1 MTIYKE
7 SIAVYLC
14 STYLIKREK
23 GCLTFSLQILVNK
36 GPVGLTI
43 CLVWAIVFFKVKAI
57 PELQVSG
64 KKPVSSKH
72 VSCSPT
78 L

>member
-43 CLVWAIVFFKVKAI
+43 CLVWAIVFF
-57 PELQVSG
+57 
-64 KKPVSSKH
+64 
-72 VSCSPT
+72 
-78 L
+78 